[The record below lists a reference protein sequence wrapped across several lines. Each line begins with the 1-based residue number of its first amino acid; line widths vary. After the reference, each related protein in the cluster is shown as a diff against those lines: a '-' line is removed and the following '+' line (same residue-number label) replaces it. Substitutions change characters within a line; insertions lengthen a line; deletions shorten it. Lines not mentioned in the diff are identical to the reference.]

1 MSMAMDGLNAY
12 MDPSIFRN
20 ASMTGGTSGTN
31 LSGKL
36 EGVGASAS
44 ADELKEV
51 CREFESY
58 FMEQVYKEMFK
69 TIGSED
75 GDSSMSSL
83 VGYFKDEVIQKVA
96 AQTTEQNGGPLAQK
110 LYEQMKRNY
119 GIIEADEA

>member
-1 MSMAMDGLNAY
+1 MSIAISGLNSY
-12 MDPSIFRN
+12 VDPSMVS
-20 ASMTGGTSGTN
+20 AASGTN

-36 EGVGASAS
+36 DGVNDSAS

-69 TIGSED
+69 TIGSEED
-75 GDSSMSSL
+75 GDSSLASL
-83 VGYFKDEVIQKVA
+83 VDYFKDGVIQTVA
-96 AQTTEQNGGPLAQK
+96 AQTTEQSGGPLAQQ

-119 GIIEADEA
+119 GITDES

>member
-1 MSMAMDGLNAY
+1 MSISVTGLNSY
-12 MDPSIFRN
+12 IDPSAVSN
-20 ASMTGGTSGTN
+20 ASGTS

-36 EGVGASAS
+36 DNVSDAAS

-69 TIGSED
+69 TIGSE
-75 GDSSMSSL
+75 GNKDSSLSSL
-83 VGYFKDEVIQKVA
+83 VDYFKDSTIQAVA
-96 AQTTEQNGGPLAQK
+96 SQTTEQTGGPLAQQ

-119 GIIEADEA
+119 GIVDES

>member
-1 MSMAMDGLNAY
+1 MSIGINGLNSY
-12 MDPSIFRN
+12 VDPSMVSA
-20 ASMTGGTSGTN
+20 ASGAG

-36 EGVGASAS
+36 DGVDSSAS

-69 TIGSED
+69 TVGSEEN
-75 GDSSMSSL
+75 GDSSLASL
-83 VGYFKDEVIQKVA
+83 VDYFKDGVIQTVA
-96 AQTTEQNGGPLAQK
+96 SQTTEQSGGPLAQQ

-119 GIIEADEA
+119 GIAEEVSSDEM

>member
-1 MSMAMDGLNAY
+1 MSIGINGLNSY
-12 MDPSIFRN
+12 VDPSMVS
-20 ASMTGGTSGTN
+20 AASGTG

-36 EGVGASAS
+36 DGVDSSAS

-69 TIGSED
+69 TVGSEEN
-75 GDSSMSSL
+75 GDSSLASL
-83 VGYFKDEVIQKVA
+83 VDYFKDGVIQTVA
-96 AQTTEQNGGPLAQK
+96 SQTTEQSGGPLAQQ

-119 GIIEADEA
+119 GIAEEVSSDEM

>member
-1 MSMAMDGLNAY
+1 MSIGINGLNSY
-12 MDPSIFRN
+12 VDPSMVSA
-20 ASMTGGTSGTN
+20 ASGTS

-36 EGVGASAS
+36 DGVDDSAS

-69 TIGSED
+69 TVGTEEN
-75 GDSSMSSL
+75 GDSSLASL
-83 VGYFKDEVIQKVA
+83 VDYFKDGVIQTVA
-96 AQTTEQNGGPLAQK
+96 SQTTEQSGGPLAQQ

-119 GIIEADEA
+119 GITEETSSDKI